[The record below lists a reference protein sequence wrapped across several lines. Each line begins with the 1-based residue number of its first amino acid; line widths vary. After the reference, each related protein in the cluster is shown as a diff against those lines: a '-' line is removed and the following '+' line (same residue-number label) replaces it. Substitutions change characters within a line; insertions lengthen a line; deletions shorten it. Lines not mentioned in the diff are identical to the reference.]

1 MPRTRPAS
9 IRQAELWQSLEQLGY
24 CRNPTLRWILHGFDE
39 NFEKNL
45 HELKTTWNQKARA
58 YYRDVLSL
66 NTRETPLQVTWKLDD
81 NGGFIRLVEERYP
94 DLDFAELV
102 ALRRYLAEAKRVDGY
117 FSDDMLAKN
126 ALQESRRFAESS
138 LKAYDL
144 KEIVKTLFQF
154 YRRNPDA
161 DIFGRYYLKA
171 HAIEVYIVPCIVF
184 SMLIEEDFLD
194 MAIGTMA
201 HELAHGFHHVGADKD
216 GLTWKTFSQVE
227 PELVEGLAEF
237 YTREYARSIESSRPQ
252 VLRAFKKTVAYL
264 PEPYRR
270 YEQWGAGHGL
280 ETVYQ
285 AFIEARRNDVRTFDA
300 FENGLKEAGHRL
312 REGQ

>member
-1 MPRTRPAS
+1 MPSIRPAS
-9 IRQAELWQSLEQLGY
+9 IRQAELWQGLEQLGD

-39 NFEKNL
+39 NFEKKL
-45 HELKTTWNQKARA
+45 RELKTTWNQKARA

-102 ALRRYLAEAKRVDGY
+102 ALRRYLAEAERVDCY
-117 FSDDMLAKN
+117 FSDDMVAKN
-126 ALQESRRFAESS
+126 ALQESRRYAESS

-161 DIFGRYYLKA
+161 DIFGKYYLKA

-184 SMLIEEDFLD
+184 SMLIEEEF
-194 MAIGTMA
+194 
-201 HELAHGFHHVGADKD
+201 GFD
-216 GLTWKTFSQVE
+216 
-227 PELVEGLAEF
+227 
-237 YTREYARSIESSRPQ
+237 
-252 VLRAFKKTVAYL
+252 
-264 PEPYRR
+264 
-270 YEQWGAGHGL
+270 
-280 ETVYQ
+280 
-285 AFIEARRNDVRTFDA
+285 RTA
-300 FENGLKEAGHRL
+300 PLL
-312 REGQ
+312 

>member
-1 MPRTRPAS
+1 MPSIRPES
-9 IRQAELWQSLEQLGY
+9 IRQAELWQGLEQLGE
-24 CRNPTLRWILHGFDE
+24 CRNPTLRWILQGFDQ
-39 NFEKNL
+39 NFEKKL
-45 HELKTTWNQKARA
+45 HELKTTWNQKIRT

-66 NTRETPLQVTWKLDD
+66 NTRETPLQVIWKLDD
-81 NGGFIRLVEERYP
+81 NGWFIRLVEERYP

-102 ALRRYLAEAKRVDGY
+102 ALRRYITEAKQVDGY
-117 FSDDMLAKN
+117 FTDMIAQN
-126 ALQESRRFAESS
+126 ALNESRRYAEER
-138 LKAYDL
+138 LKIYDL

-154 YRRNPDA
+154 YRRSPDS
-161 DIFGRYYLKA
+161 DIFGKYYLKT

-216 GLTWKTFSQVE
+216 GLTWSTFAQCE

-237 YTREYARSIESSRPQ
+237 YTREYARSIENSRPQ
-252 VLRAFKKTVAYL
+252 VLRAFKKTAAYL

-270 YEQWGAGHGL
+270 YEQWGTGHGL

-300 FENGLKEAGHRL
+300 FDSGLKETGRRL
-312 REGQ
+312 REAE